1 MKAIFKNNS
10 WLPTISGIWM
20 VISGIW
26 MVISGILTMQYE
38 MRRQIEEQR
47 AIIRTEE
54 EIEQDRDWGVRRR
67 TTSRDTLPDGKTI
80 RVTIE
85 TTSNGQ
91 TLKETHDYAL

>member
-20 VISGIW
+20 VISG
-26 MVISGILTMQYE
+26 VLTMQYE

-47 AIIRTEE
+47 AIIRTEK
-54 EIEQDRDWGVRRR
+54 EIEQDRDWGVWRR

-91 TLKETHDYAL
+91 TLKETHGYAL

>member
-1 MKAIFKNNS
+1 MKAILNNNPCI
-10 WLPTISGIWM
+10 LTIGGICV
-20 VISGIW
+20 VIIG
-26 MVISGILTMQYE
+26 VLTMQYE
-38 MRRQIEEQR
+38 LRRQIEAQR
-47 AIIRTEE
+47 AIIQTEE
-54 EIEQDRDWGVRRR
+54 KIEQDRDWGIWRR

>member
-10 WLPTISGIWM
+10 WVLTISGICM
-20 VISGIW
+20 IISGVL
-26 MVISGILTMQYE
+26 MKQYE
-38 MRRQIEEQR
+38 MRRQIEAQR
-47 AIIRTEE
+47 AIIHTEE

-91 TLKETHDYAL
+91 TLKKTHDYAL

>member
-1 MKAIFKNNS
+1 MKAILNNNPCI
-10 WLPTISGIWM
+10 LTIGGICV
-20 VISGIW
+20 VIIG
-26 MVISGILTMQYE
+26 VLTMQYE
-38 MRRQIEEQR
+38 LRRQIEAQR
-47 AIIRTEE
+47 AIIQTEE
-54 EIEQDRDWGVRRR
+54 KIEQDRDWGVWRR

>member
-1 MKAIFKNNS
+1 MKAILNNNPCI
-10 WLPTISGIWM
+10 LTIGGICV
-20 VISGIW
+20 VIIG
-26 MVISGILTMQYE
+26 VLTMQYE

-80 RVTIE
+80 RITIE
-85 TTSNGQ
+85 TINDGQ